1 MTGNGISITPSS
13 GDAVSLS
20 SSGLDNGNNQI
31 TNVAAG
37 TADTDAVNVS
47 QLKDA
52 QAAATT
58 KVEAGTNMVVTPTTN
73 SDGSTT
79 YTVATSD
86 DPVFNSVTA
95 GGNVLDGTAISV
107 DGTTY
112 TNVSQ
117 AINTVATQAYSPLT
131 FAGDSGTNVERK
143 LGTTV
148 NIVGG
153 NTGTLSDNNI
163 GVVADGTDTLT
174 VKLAKQLTGLTSAEF
189 TDSSGNV
196 TSVTGNGISITP
208 SSGDAVSLSSSGLD
222 NGNNQIT
229 NVAAGTADTD
239 AVNVSQLKAAQAA
252 ATTTVAAGKNM
263 EVTTTTN
270 SDGSTT
276 YTVATSDNLVVD
288 SVTAG
293 DTVLN
298 SNGVT
303 VGDNVALTKDG
314 LTVGDVKITTDGIDA
329 GGNKV
334 TNVAAGEISATSTDA
349 VNGSQL
355 YAVQQQAAAA
365 KTEVQAGDNIS
376 VTSTTGS
383 SGQTVYTVSA
393 NTTTLTSN
401 TDGTVS
407 SGGDGLVTGT
417 TVANAINNS
426 GWTLTANGSDGSK
439 VSPGTTVD
447 LNNSDGNVKITK
459 SGSNVTFDL
468 NPDLNVT
475 SVTTGN
481 TTMNTDGVT
490 VSGGSN
496 GDVSLT
502 SSGLNNGGNTITNVA
517 AGVNDTDAVNVGQL
531 NTAIGNINS
540 SITNIAGKI
549 DGVAKD
555 ANAGIAG
562 AMASA
567 GIPQAYVPGKSMV
580 AAAGS
585 TYRGAS
591 AIAIGVSTISD
602 SGKWVFK
609 GSVNSNSRGH
619 VGATIGAGYQW

>member
-1 MTGNGISITPSS
+1 
-13 GDAVSLS
+13 
-20 SSGLDNGNNQI
+20 
-31 TNVAAG
+31 
-37 TADTDAVNVS
+37 
-47 QLKDA
+47 
-52 QAAATT
+52 
-58 KVEAGTNMVVTPTTN
+58 MVVTPTTN

>member
-1 MTGNGISITPSS
+1 
-13 GDAVSLS
+13 
-20 SSGLDNGNNQI
+20 
-31 TNVAAG
+31 
-37 TADTDAVNVS
+37 
-47 QLKDA
+47 
-52 QAAATT
+52 
-58 KVEAGTNMVVTPTTN
+58 
-73 SDGSTT
+73 
-79 YTVATSD
+79 
-86 DPVFNSVTA
+86 
-95 GGNVLDGTAISV
+95 
-107 DGTTY
+107 
-112 TNVSQ
+112 
-117 AINTVATQAYSPLT
+117 
-131 FAGDSGTNVERK
+131 
-143 LGTTV
+143 
-148 NIVGG
+148 
-153 NTGTLSDNNI
+153 
-163 GVVADGTDTLT
+163 
-174 VKLAKQLTGLTSAEF
+174 
-189 TDSSGNV
+189 
-196 TSVTGNGISITP
+196 
-208 SSGDAVSLSSSGLD
+208 
-222 NGNNQIT
+222 
-229 NVAAGTADTD
+229 
-239 AVNVSQLKAAQAA
+239 
-252 ATTTVAAGKNM
+252 M

-376 VTSTTGS
+376 VTSTTGL

>member
-1 MTGNGISITPSS
+1 
-13 GDAVSLS
+13 
-20 SSGLDNGNNQI
+20 
-31 TNVAAG
+31 
-37 TADTDAVNVS
+37 
-47 QLKDA
+47 
-52 QAAATT
+52 
-58 KVEAGTNMVVTPTTN
+58 MVVTPTTN

-174 VKLAKQLTGLTSAEF
+174 VKLAKQLTGLTSADF

-376 VTSTTGS
+376 VTSTTGL

-481 TTMNTDGVT
+481 TTMNTAGVT